1 MKIGLNKQTV
11 MLKLSSI
18 LLLCYYFLMNST
30 VNGQNWNET
39 FNQIGKI
46 CPKGSLHT
54 YEENNG
60 EKINI
65 PVSRGETAIPNKYSL
80 KSMVPPVLMQIDGS
94 CVSFAS
100 AYYAM
105 TTYFRKKENNRN
117 LPPFNPMYLHARVH
131 AFLNTCDNQQDGLNP
146 SLALTL
152 LRDYGIQQNES
163 DISDELEYSTCQN
176 MYPLEEFSIKLDSW
190 KKLNNSNSSIDKIKH
205 VLSKGNPVLAGI
217 STNFSLDIYHKKYW
231 KFFQDFATNEKNKQF
246 LIETLKESIPD
257 EFSSFSKKDISFE
270 IEKIA
275 NFNDSTEF
283 CWEGKYPL
291 KDQGCHALC
300 IIGYDDNRFGG
311 AFEIVNSWSSDWGN
325 SGYLWIRYRDFYKMY
340 PVFYMI
346 GK

>member
-1 MKIGLNKQTV
+1 
-11 MLKLSSI
+11 
-18 LLLCYYFLMNST
+18 
-30 VNGQNWNET
+30 
-39 FNQIGKI
+39 
-46 CPKGSLHT
+46 
-54 YEENNG
+54 
-60 EKINI
+60 
-65 PVSRGETAIPNKYSL
+65 
-80 KSMVPPVLMQIDGS
+80 MQIEGS

-100 AYYAM
+100 AYYGM
-105 TTYFRKKENNRN
+105 TTYLRKKENNQE
-117 LPPFNPMYLHARVH
+117 LIPFNPMNLHARVH
-131 AFLNTCDNQQDGLNP
+131 AFLNTCDSLKEGSNP

-152 LRDYGIQQNES
+152 LRDYGIQQNALN
-163 DISDELEYSTCQN
+163 ELDYSTCQN

-190 KKLNNSNSSIDKIKH
+190 KKLNNSNSSLDKIKL

-217 STNFSLDIYHKKYW
+217 STNFSLDIYHKEYW
-231 KFFQDFATNEKNKQF
+231 EFFQRFGTSEKKKQI
-246 LIETLKESIPD
+246 LIETLKKNSPD
-257 EFSSFSKKDISFE
+257 EFSSFSKKEVLFE

-275 NFNDSTEF
+275 NFTDSTEF